1 MDSVLVEINR
11 ALSSEEARAVIKA
24 IVILLAGLL
33 FAWLLRSRL
42 ARGRFNEGHIALLR
56 PLISYIVIGV
66 TVLWALRELGLNMSV
81 LLGAAG
87 ILTVALGFASQ
98 TSASNIISGFF
109 LMAERPFS
117 IGDYITVDQNTGE
130 VLSIDLLSVKIRTYS
145 NQLVRIPN
153 ETMLKSN
160 VTNITRFPIRRLDMK
175 LGVAYKE
182 DIERVREICY
192 EVAHKNPMCLEE
204 PAPFFIYKGFGESA
218 LEFQFSPWTT
228 RENFWEFTTQMHIEI
243 KRAFDEAGI
252 EIPFPHRTLYT
263 GSVTEPFPVQVMSA
277 DKIDTNSAQD

>member
-1 MDSVLVEINR
+1 MDSILVEINR
-11 ALSSEEARAVIKA
+11 ALSSEEAGAVLKA
-24 IVILLAGLL
+24 ILILLAGVF

-42 ARGRFNEGHIALLR
+42 ARGRLNEGHIALLR

-117 IGDYITVDQNTGE
+117 IGDYITVDGNTGE

-175 LGVAYKE
+175 LGVAYRE
-182 DIERVREICY
+182 DIENVREICY

-204 PAPFFIYKGFGESA
+204 PKPFFFFKGFGDSA
-218 LEFQFSPWTT
+218 LEFTFAPWTVK
-228 RENFWEFTTQMHIEI
+228 ENYWEFATQMHIEI
-243 KRAFDEAGI
+243 KRAFDNAGI

-263 GSVTEPFPVQVMSA
+263 GSVTKPFPVQIMSA
-277 DKIDTNSAQD
+277 DKTDTNSAQD